1 MASSAKKGNKGRSN
15 FRQELTETQKAEIK
29 QAFDLFDTDGSGNI
43 EVKELK
49 VALRALGFEPHKEDI
64 KKLLADIDKGG
75 GRETTA
81 GMIDFKE
88 FLEIMTAKMSEK
100 DNPEEIEKAFELF
113 DEDNTGSIS
122 FENLKR
128 VAEELGETISDDELR
143 EMIFEAC
150 KDRNGTV
157 SRQDFK
163 NILDRSTA

>member
-1 MASSAKKGNKGRSN
+1 MASPDKRARGQKGRSH
-15 FRQELTETQKAEIK
+15 FRQELTEQQKAEIK
-29 QAFDLFDTDGSGNI
+29 EAFDLFDTDGSGNI

-75 GRETTA
+75 KETT

-113 DEDNTGSIS
+113 DEDGTGAIS
-122 FENLKR
+122 FDNLKR
-128 VAEELGETISDDELR
+128 IA
-143 EMIFEAC
+143 
-150 KDRNGTV
+150 
-157 SRQDFK
+157 
-163 NILDRSTA
+163 